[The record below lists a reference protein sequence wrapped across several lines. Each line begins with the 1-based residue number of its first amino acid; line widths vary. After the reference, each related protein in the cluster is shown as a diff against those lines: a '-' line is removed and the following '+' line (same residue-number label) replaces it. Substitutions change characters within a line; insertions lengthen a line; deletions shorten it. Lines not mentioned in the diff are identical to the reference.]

1 MNLGISGKKAV
12 VTGAGGAIG
21 SSIAE
26 LLVEEGAEVA
36 LWDINEQRV
45 RERAED
51 IQDTRAFAVGCDAMD
66 AQSAHAA
73 METTL
78 SRFGTL
84 DILINCAGGS
94 RKETTT
100 APDLS
105 FFDML
110 PEEMQKTI
118 GLNYFASVIPC
129 QQAGRVF
136 ADKGKGVIL
145 NISSIAGILPVTRG
159 ISYSDGKAAANSF
172 TRWLAVH
179 MAQNYSPDIRVNA
192 LAPGFLLTEQNRF
205 LLVDS
210 ETGRP
215 TPRGQTVTSQVPM
228 SRYGRPEEIAAAA
241 VFLVSDRASFITG
254 SVLQADGGL
263 CAFLGV

>member
-36 LWDINEQRV
+36 LWDINEQRA
-45 RERAED
+45 RERSQA
-51 IQDTRAFAVGCDAMD
+51 IHDTRAFAVECDAMD
-66 AQSAHAA
+66 AQSAHRA
-73 METTL
+73 MDTTL
-78 SRFGTL
+78 SRLGTL
-84 DILINCAGGS
+84 DILVNCAGGS

-100 APDLS
+100 SPDLS

-110 PEEMQKTI
+110 PEEMQKTL
-118 GLNYFASVIPC
+118 GLNYFASVIPS

-136 ADKGKGVIL
+136 AEKGNGVIL

-179 MAQNYSPDIRVNA
+179 MARNYSPDIRVNA

-205 LLVDS
+205 LLIDS
-210 ETGRP
+210 ETGQP
-215 TPRGQTVTSQVPM
+215 TSRGQTVTSQVPM
-228 SRYGRPEEIAAAA
+228 GRYGKPEEIAAAA
-241 VFLVSDRASFITG
+241 LFLVSDRASFITG